1 MNTATLNFPL
11 TTDISQRLEALAQAT
26 VRSMSQLVS
35 EAIDEYLAVQE
46 WQVQAILEGM
56 QAADQGDVVAFEQV
70 KQDWEKRF
78 ENSSD

>member
-26 VRSMSQLVS
+26 ARSMSQLVL

-46 WQVQAILEGM
+46 WQVQAILEGI